1 MLHKWVEPKCGVFAM
16 SRIEMRFVW
25 TILGVCVGALA
36 VLLTGGCSTI
46 SGAAHFIGGVA
57 ADISDAAEGTRER
70 MGSGGSYD
78 GVRRGR

>member
-1 MLHKWVEPKCGVFAM
+1 M

>member
-1 MLHKWVEPKCGVFAM
+1 M

-25 TILGVCVGALA
+25 MTLGLAIGALVA
-36 VLLTGGCSTI
+36 LLGTGCSTV
-46 SGAAHFIGGVA
+46 SGVAHFVGGVA
-57 ADISDAAEGTRER
+57 ADISDAAEGTRDR